1 MTAVSAAKTVR
12 CNPSMPARAP
22 ARTRASESAL
32 ANALT
37 CAQSLWSQP
46 AAHCSLSVASQVAT
60 GSDLQGGGVFS
71 FIKAKGTPQ
80 NRAIIGSVFIALG
93 VFFTNPELVT
103 VSTASYV
110 PGVPF

>member
-1 MTAVSAAKTVR
+1 M
-12 CNPSMPARAP
+12 
-22 ARTRASESAL
+22 
-32 ANALT
+32 
-37 CAQSLWSQP
+37 
-46 AAHCSLSVASQVAT
+46 SQVAT

-103 VSTASYV
+103 VRTRPAPQHPAALTPALTQPLTAKLLARPASQ
-110 PGVPF
+110 P

>member
-1 MTAVSAAKTVR
+1 MLSRCGHSPPPTA
-12 CNPSMPARAP
+12 
-22 ARTRASESAL
+22 
-32 ANALT
+32 
-37 CAQSLWSQP
+37 
-46 AAHCSLSVASQVAT
+46 LSPRLVSQVAT

>member
-1 MTAVSAAKTVR
+1 
-12 CNPSMPARAP
+12 MPARAP
-22 ARTRASESAL
+22 ARTRASERAL

-46 AAHCSLSVASQVAT
+46 AAHCSLSPRLVSQVAT

>member
-46 AAHCSLSVASQVAT
+46 AAHCSLSVASQVTITCPADVRVDT
-60 GSDLQGGGVFS
+60 VEFADFGVVTESVMALTVTQYYSSAQVQKTLQNS
-71 FIKAKGTPQ
+71 FYGYE
-80 NRAIIGSVFIALG
+80 RFGC
-93 VFFTNPELVT
+93 
-103 VSTASYV
+103 
-110 PGVPF
+110 

>member
-1 MTAVSAAKTVR
+1 MTAVSAAKT
-12 CNPSMPARAP
+12 
-22 ARTRASESAL
+22 
-32 ANALT
+32 
-37 CAQSLWSQP
+37 
-46 AAHCSLSVASQVAT
+46 VAT

-103 VSTASYV
+103 AAFTDSSVNGAS
-110 PGVPF
+110 F